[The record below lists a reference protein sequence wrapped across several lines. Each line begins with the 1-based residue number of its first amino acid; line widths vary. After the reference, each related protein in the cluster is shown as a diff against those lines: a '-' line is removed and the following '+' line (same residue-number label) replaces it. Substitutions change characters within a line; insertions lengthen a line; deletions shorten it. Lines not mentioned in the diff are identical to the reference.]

1 MTDLSKRL
9 ITGTLGIIAIVILLM
24 VGMSAIRIAIFLCTL
39 EILLELHKAFLKI
52 KIKINLPILFIGA
65 LITFLCSYFHY
76 NLIFALA
83 LFFLLNGFG
92 SIILKKYRNSDMI
105 YTIFAYFYGV
115 FLLSLLASIN
125 EIYIFVSALII
136 SFSTDTFAYLTG
148 NIFGRH
154 KLIERISPHKSVEGA
169 IGGTILATI
178 FTFLYF
184 YFIKRAY
191 VNIDLNYYIVIL
203 IVFASI
209 SGQFGD
215 LFASKIKRTVNIKDF
230 GKILPGHGGFL
241 DRFDSLI
248 FVSPFVYFLYYLIV

>member
-1 MTDLSKRL
+1 
-9 ITGTLGIIAIVILLM
+9 
-24 VGMSAIRIAIFLCTL
+24 
-39 EILLELHKAFLKI
+39 
-52 KIKINLPILFIGA
+52 
-65 LITFLCSYFHY
+65 
-76 NLIFALA
+76 
-83 LFFLLNGFG
+83 
-92 SIILKKYRNSDMI
+92 MI

-148 NIFGRH
+148 NLFGRH

-191 VNIDLNYYIVIL
+191 VNIDLNFYIVIL